1 MMLGVY
7 GINYYIEKSMSALSD
22 KEKNFLEFV
31 MEDLNSLVEPTMNY
45 VKNWNWNEME
55 NISWEINYFPLLPD
69 EIIRVFNDEYPT
81 REDEQYFTEYK
92 LNFFKFCENRYGISS
107 EVANKMFIEIV
118 SNRIELSE
126 LAKMVF
132 YA

>member
-1 MMLGVY
+1 MLGIY

-22 KEKNFLEFV
+22 KEKKFLEFV

-45 VKNWNWNEME
+45 VNNWNWDEAEALN
-55 NISWEINYFPLLPD
+55 WEINYFPLLPD
-69 EIIRVFNDEYPT
+69 EIIRVFNTEYPS
-81 REDEQYFTEYK
+81 REDTEYFIDYK
-92 LNFFKFCENRYGISS
+92 NNFFNFCKNRYGISS
-107 EVANKMFIEIV
+107 EIANKMFIEIV

-126 LAKMVF
+126 LAKMIF